1 MNAEQARKTLIK
13 SQSWD
18 VLHQQDEKEL
28 LIEAFRSFWE
38 SCPTEKEFGKVMK
51 NNVFFAEYMYI
62 MSCRFNFP

>member
-28 LIEAFRSFWE
+28 LTEAFRTFWE
-38 SCPTEKEFGKVMK
+38 SCPKEKEFGEVMK
-51 NNVFFAEYMYI
+51 NNVLFAEYMYI
-62 MSCRFNFP
+62 MSCKSNFP